1 MKQSGIDWIGEIPD
15 DWKTRQ
21 IRYLFSLRDERNYKP
36 LSEVNLISVYT
47 DKGVLQHND
56 IEQTTGNK
64 AQNADGYKHVYKND
78 LVVNIILCWMGAL
91 GISDFDGV
99 TSPAYDVYAPKD
111 LTTILPKYYHY
122 LFRTPQFNGKCYT
135 EGRGIMQMRWRTYSS
150 EFKSIKVPLPPK
162 VTQKRIVE
170 YLDKKVSEIETI
182 IEESKKSI
190 EEYKAWKQSVI
201 FEAVTGKNLN
211 CKKKDSGIEWIGEI
225 PEGWEVLKIKHIAN
239 LAGRIGWQGLTSQ
252 EYSDEGAFLITGIN
266 FKNGRIDWN
275 SCVHVP
281 YSRWEEATQ
290 IQIKNGDLLIT
301 KDGTVGK
308 IAIVDGLHDKTTLNS
323 GVMVIRQDSEKCQT
337 SFLSYMLQSEVFWKW
352 FNYINSGNST
362 IIHLYQYDFLN
373 FSFPVPTLK
382 EQESIAKILD
392 SKCAQIDSLITEK
405 ESLIADL
412 TEYKKSLIFEV
423 VTGKRSL

>member
-47 DKGVLQHND
+47 DKGVLQHSD

-111 LTTILPKYYHY
+111 LNTILPKYYHY

-162 VTQKRIVE
+162 ATQQRIAE
-170 YLDKKVSEIETI
+170 YLDSKCAQIDSI
-182 IEESKKSI
+182 IQESKKSI
-190 EEYKAWKQSVI
+190 EEHKAWKQSVI

-225 PEGWEVLKIKHIAN
+225 PQGWEVLKIKHIAT

-337 SFLSYMLQSEVFWKW
+337 LFLSYMLQSEVFWKW

-373 FSFPVPTLK
+373 FSFPLPPLP
-382 EQESIAKILD
+382 EQESIAKMLD
-392 SKCAQIDSLITEK
+392 SKCAQIDSLIAEK

-423 VTGKRSL
+423 VTGKRMV

>member
-1 MKQSGIDWIGEIPD
+1 MKDSGIDWIGKIPD
-15 DWKTRQ
+15 EWTARQ
-21 IRYLFSLRDERNYKP
+21 IRYLFEIRDERNYKP

-99 TSPAYDVYAPKD
+99 TSPAYDVYSPKNLD
-111 LTTILPKYYHY
+111 LIFPKYYHY

-150 EFKSIKVPLPPK
+150 EFKSIKVPFPPLSEQTK
-162 VTQKRIVE
+162 IAGF
-170 YLDKKVSEIETI
+170 LDKKCSEIDSV

-201 FEAVTGKNLN
+201 FEAVTGKNLS
-211 CKKKDSGIEWIGEI
+211 CKKKNSGIEWLGEI
-225 PEGWEVLKIKHIAN
+225 PENFTITRIKHIAT

-252 EYSDEGAFLITGIN
+252 EYSDEGCYLITGIN
-266 FKNGRIDWN
+266 FSNGEINWE
-275 SCVHVP
+275 SCVRVP

-290 IQIKNGDLLIT
+290 IQIENGDLLIT

-308 IAIVDGLHDKTTLNS
+308 VAIVNNMPDKTSLNS
-323 GVMVIRQDSEKCQT
+323 GVLLIRQNKKVCST
-337 SFLSYMLQSEVFWKW
+337 RFLFWILQSNIFWKW
-352 FNYINSGNST
+352 FNYINAGNST
-362 IIHLYQYDFLN
+362 IIHLYQHDFSN
-373 FSFPVPTLK
+373 FSFPNP
-382 EQESIAKILD
+382 SIKIQNEISNYLD
-392 SKCAQIDSLITEK
+392 KKCAQIDSLISEK
-405 ESLIADL
+405 QSLIKDL
-412 TEYKKSLIFEV
+412 AEYKKSLIFEA
-423 VTGKRSL
+423 VTGKRRV